1 MPGREAGSPNHL
13 DNKVDSDQYVVN
25 KELFFFQGLYR
36 GGRRARETLVRRNG
50 HVLAVPPLRRLLT
63 REAQDVVRPSNQV

>member
-1 MPGREAGSPNHL
+1 LPGREAGSPNHL

-36 GGRRARETLVRRNG
+36 GGRRARETLVRRDG
-50 HVLAVPPLRRLLT
+50 YVLAMPPLRRLLA
-63 REAQDVVRPSNQV
+63 RGAQDLVRPSNQL